1 MIKPV
6 LRSVFGRSR
15 GPADM
20 HKPASSASRHG
31 IPEPDHGAVEA
42 PDTLL
47 PVSAFRAALVALG
60 ATVLTAAC
68 AAGQQ
73 AQTSVEKPTLDGT
86 QGQVG
91 NIQLEGVVLHP
102 PTGTSYSSGASV
114 PLSVYIVNSGQTSDK
129 LTDVSSPAFSGWSVT
144 SAAFSSSRT
153 GKSAPAIRPGSAVG
167 FGMRNLTPTGGGSP
181 RSIVLSGLSDKNAP
195 LFPGNSVRVT
205 FTFAKAGQTTLTV
218 PVALSE
224 QPNSAS
230 VAAPSSAS
238 Q

>member
-6 LRSVFGRSR
+6 LRSVFGRSGR
-15 GPADM
+15 PVDM
-20 HKPASSASRHG
+20 HKPASFASPRG
-31 IPEPDHGAVEA
+31 FPEPDHRAVRA

-47 PVSAFRAALVALG
+47 AVSVFRAALVALG

-73 AQTSVEKPTLDGT
+73 AATSEEKPTLDGT

-91 NIQLEGVVLHP
+91 QIQLEGVALHP
-102 PTGTSYSSGASV
+102 PTGKAYSSGASV
-114 PLSVYIVNSGQTSDK
+114 PLSVYIVNNGQTSDK
-129 LTDVSSPAFSGWSVT
+129 LTGISSPAFSGWSVT
-144 SAAFSSSRT
+144 STAFASS
-153 GKSAPAIRPGSAVG
+153 KSGTSSAAIRPGSAVG
-167 FGMRNLTPTGGGSP
+167 FSMRNLTPTGGGSP

-238 Q
+238 E